1 MRVTSDSGTDVPESR
16 AGRAEPLS
24 FRANLRAQALPK
36 GSPGGVLDIARPAS
50 VARTKRTRR
59 LVIGASLVAVLA
71 LVTLVLANM
80 KPAAPGVD
88 KGTLWIDT
96 VKRGEMLRQVR
107 GSGTLVA
114 EEIRWIPSVTE
125 GRVERILGH
134 PGDPVKEDTVILELS
149 NQELAR
155 IVIDTEWEVKAAEAE
170 LKRQQVQLESQL
182 LNERAVAAGVTADFH
197 QAEIEAELQD
207 KLAKDGLTST
217 LEVRRA
223 RLRAEEQKTRH
234 DLEEQRLRIAAQA
247 NEAQL
252 AVQTARLEQMRALLK
267 LRKSQLD
274 GLRVRAGVVGVLQ
287 LVPVEVGQ
295 SVAPGANLARVAEP
309 GRLKAEIRIAETQ
322 VPEVAIGQPASIDT
336 RNGIVPGRVIR
347 IAPSAQNGSVAVDVA
362 LLGELPKGARP
373 DLNID
378 GTIEL
383 ERLANILYVG
393 RPASGQER
401 SQVGL
406 FRLTP
411 NGQEAA
417 RVPVKLG
424 RTSVNSVEI
433 IDGLAEGDQVVLS
446 DMSQWDA
453 FDRVRF
459 E

>member
-1 MRVTSDSGTDVPESR
+1 MDFE
-16 AGRAEPLS
+16 
-24 FRANLRAQALPK
+24 
-36 GSPGGVLDIARPAS
+36 RPAS
-50 VARTKRTRR
+50 VAKKKRTWR
-59 LVIGASLVAVLA
+59 LVIGVSLVAAAA
-71 LVTLVLANM
+71 LVTLGLARM

-96 VKRGEMLRQVR
+96 VKRGDMLRQVR

-114 EEIRWIPSVTE
+114 EEIRWIPAVTE

-134 PGDPVKEDTVILELS
+134 PGDKVKEDTVILELS

-155 IVIDTEWEVKAAEAE
+155 IVVDTEWEVKAAEAE

-182 LNERAVAAGVTADFH
+182 LNERATAAGVTADFH
-197 QAEIEAELQD
+197 QAELEAELQD
-207 KLAKDGLTST
+207 KLAQDGLTST
-217 LEVRRA
+217 LDVRRA
-223 RLRAEEQKTRH
+223 KLRADEQRTRH

-247 NEAQL
+247 NDAQL
-252 AVQTARLEQMRALLK
+252 AVQSARVEQMRALLR
-267 LRKSQLD
+267 LRNSQLA
-274 GLRVRAGVVGVLQ
+274 GLKVRAGVVGVLQ

-295 SVAPGANLARVAEP
+295 SVAPGVNLARVAEP

-322 VPEVAIGQPASIDT
+322 VPEVSIGQPASIDT

-347 IAPSAQNGSVAVDVA
+347 IAPSSQNGSVAVDVA

-373 DLNID
+373 DVNID

-383 ERLANILYVG
+383 EHLADILFVG
-393 RPASGQER
+393 RPAFGQEK

-411 NGQEAA
+411 NGQEAV

-433 IDGLAEGDQVVLS
+433 VEGLAVGDRVVLS

-453 FDRVRF
+453 FERVRLQ
-459 E
+459 